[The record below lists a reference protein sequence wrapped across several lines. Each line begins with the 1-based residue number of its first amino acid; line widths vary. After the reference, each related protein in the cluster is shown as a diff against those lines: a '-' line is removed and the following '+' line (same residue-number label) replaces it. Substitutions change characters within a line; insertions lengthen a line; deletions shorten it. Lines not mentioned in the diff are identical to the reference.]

1 MARMKTFLIYFLIFL
16 AIYFGGQLLINGFI
30 KTSYYK
36 IETYDISEDQLT
48 VTVMSARASKDD
60 GFIEGKISNG
70 TNEKSPNKYMKVELF
85 SEGNVNLG
93 EEYVQIGEMNS
104 KDIKDF
110 KVSFTCDNVKS
121 FKVSFITPEQ
131 KKAIDEEKNKPLVP
145 EIKINQ
151 NVVDFVDSIDPV
163 K

>member
-16 AIYFGGQLLINGFI
+16 AIYFGGQLLIDAYI

-36 IETYDISEDQLT
+36 IESYDISEDQIT
-48 VTVMSARASKDD
+48 VTIMSARASKDD

-70 TNEKSPNKYMKVELF
+70 TDTKSQNKYMKVELY

-93 EEYVQIGEMNS
+93 EEYVAIGEMNP

-110 KVSFTCDNVKS
+110 KVTFTCDNVKS
-121 FKVSFITPEQ
+121 FKVSFITLEE
-131 KKAIDEEKNKPLVP
+131 KAAIDEERNKPLIPKFELNSKVTN
-145 EIKINQ
+145 I
-151 NVVDFVDSIDPV
+151 VDQIEPN